1 MNTSKTKEM
10 VIDFSRKAP
19 PIAPVNIQGGDIEV
33 VSVYKYL
40 GVHLNNKLDW
50 SITQMP
56 CTRRAKVVS
65 IS

>member
-1 MNTSKTKEM
+1 MNTNKTKEM
-10 VIDFSRKAP
+10 VIDL
-19 PIAPVNIQGGDIEV
+19 APVNIQGGDIEV
-33 VSVYKYL
+33 ISVYKYL